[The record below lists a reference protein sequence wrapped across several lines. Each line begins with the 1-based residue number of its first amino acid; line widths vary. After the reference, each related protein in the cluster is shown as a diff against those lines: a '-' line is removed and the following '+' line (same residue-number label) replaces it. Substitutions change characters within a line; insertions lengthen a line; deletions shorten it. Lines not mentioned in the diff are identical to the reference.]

1 MNHAKYP
8 KSFLESADPHSFL
21 ELLTELY
28 PNTTYYNRAR
38 LSGESQEAYT
48 LRMEADK
55 ESCFALMASNTLIAA
70 NGARAMQIAKIVRT
84 GLHLATTMAKKSG
97 TRSGR
102 RETFLGWL
110 EFIGFNYTTDP
121 SERTRLVKFYLDTL
135 PLLEGITQKKL
146 SDEAI
151 INLHKDQGD
160 FAAKH
165 VQRIAN
171 ELVDALNRLNML
183 DVGSAQRI
191 LDELEDEN
199 PNASEL
205 EREIGEKMRVATSG
219 SAPQTLSETSVTF
232 AAPQE
237 PVITPPAAYTRDIS
251 NTRVKITIEA
261 ERTLLP
267 LIRQKLGDLGIDIDS
282 LRIIE

>member
-1 MNHAKYP
+1 
-8 KSFLESADPHSFL
+8 
-21 ELLTELY
+21 
-28 PNTTYYNRAR
+28 
-38 LSGESQEAYT
+38 
-48 LRMEADK
+48 MEADK

-205 EREIGEKMRVATSG
+205 ERDWRKDASRYIGKCSTDPIRNFGHICGSTRASNNTSSG
-219 SAPQTLSETSVTF
+219 LHARHF
-232 AAPQE
+232 KHAGK
-237 PVITPPAAYTRDIS
+237 D
-251 NTRVKITIEA
+251 NN
-261 ERTLLP
+261 
-267 LIRQKLGDLGIDIDS
+267 
-282 LRIIE
+282 